1 MHATVLRKGE
11 NIKIVQCIS
20 CCDKYHCPFCKTWV
34 YKPVDLYSVKK
45 NVEDHLKTAVQEED
59 FIIIRC
65 NLKCRD
71 VSHFHCCYCSATI
84 IRKAQFNIHLTKC
97 KQKKQKIPSPQRTAT
112 PMVLIGNT
120 PLPSASAQT
129 APLLQPQPSPSEPHT
144 SVSPTPSTPLYQ
156 PKIFKGPEL
165 PSPLS
170 TFTPLPSASAQTAP
184 LLQPQ
189 PSPSEP
195 HTSVSPKHHVRT
207 GSKQIREKCIH
218 CGIKVNKKNLRL
230 HIKRKHTDVK
240 QMITSE
246 RHFLSQCIDSENGIF
261 AVQKSFFGP
270 SLPIQVLFKY

>member
-1 MHATVLRKGE
+1 
-11 NIKIVQCIS
+11 
-20 CCDKYHCPFCKTWV
+20 
-34 YKPVDLYSVKK
+34 
-45 NVEDHLKTAVQEED
+45 
-59 FIIIRC
+59 
-65 NLKCRD
+65 
-71 VSHFHCCYCSATI
+71 
-84 IRKAQFNIHLTKC
+84 
-97 KQKKQKIPSPQRTAT
+97 
-112 PMVLIGNT
+112 MVLIGNT

-129 APLLQPQPSPSEPHT
+129 APLLQPQPSPSEPHS

-156 PKIFKGPEL
+156 PKVFKGPPL

-195 HTSVSPKHHVRT
+195 HSPVSPTPSTPLYQPKVFKGPLLPSPLSTFTPLPSASSQTAPLLQPQPSLSEPHMSVSPKHHVRP
-207 GSKQIREKCIH
+207 GSKQIRVKCIH
-218 CGIKVNKKNLRL
+218 CGIELNKKNLQL

-270 SLPIQVLFKY
+270 SLPIHVQKRTWGGKPQNHV